1 MHKFKKSQRILKRK
15 DFINKKTAQRKF
27 CSKGVVLIFKKHQ
40 NVSMRLGLIVSKKV
54 GNSVIRNLVKR
65 RIRDIFRQLSDE
77 QRQPGWDLI
86 VIARNFAA
94 KMQYKHLNHDVNR
107 IIDKHLTYT
116 RTTSRQ

>member
-15 DFINKKTAQRKF
+15 DFTNKKTAQRKF
-27 CSKGVVLIFKKHQ
+27 CSKGMVLVFKKHQ

-54 GNSVIRNLVKR
+54 GNSVTRNLVKR
-65 RIRDIFRQLSDE
+65 RIRDIFRQLSDD

-94 KMQYKHLNHDVNR
+94 KMQYKHLNYDVNR
-107 IIDKHLTYT
+107 IVDKQLTYIKNNT
-116 RTTSRQ
+116 